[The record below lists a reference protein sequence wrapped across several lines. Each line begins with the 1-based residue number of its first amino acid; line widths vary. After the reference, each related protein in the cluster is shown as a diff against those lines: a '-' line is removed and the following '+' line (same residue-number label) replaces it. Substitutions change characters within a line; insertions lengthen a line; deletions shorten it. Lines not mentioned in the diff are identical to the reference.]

1 MKDRPSLLETGCH
14 FTIKKR
20 VLLTHLPEGPIAFCM
35 LTAVVWGWTKDI
47 SNFFS
52 VMLALSEL

>member
-14 FTIKKR
+14 FTTKKR
-20 VLLTHLPEGPIAFCM
+20 VLLTRLPEGPIAFCM
-35 LTAVVWGWTKDI
+35 MTAAVWGWTKDI